1 MLLSIFVNQW
11 KYFILG
17 QKVRTV
23 ARQQVV
29 SLPDNAARVLG
40 AYPEDNKLYI
50 LHSNSLL
57 VLSMAQD

>member
-1 MLLSIFVNQW
+1 MLQFIL
-11 KYFILG
+11 YFLG

-23 ARQQVV
+23 AKQQVV
-29 SLPDNAARVLG
+29 GLPDNTARVLG